1 MTVRA
6 KFKVHSITRQAGWG
20 GAKECN
26 TIKLG
31 PVTSGSDENKS
42 FYASTPSGS
51 IEIGVVHKEVSDRFE
66 IGQEF
71 YVDFTPA

>member
-1 MTVRA
+1 MSVRA
-6 KFKVHSITRQAGWG
+6 KFKVQSITRQAGWG

-26 TIKLG
+26 VVKLS
-31 PVTSGSDENKS
+31 PVSSGSEENKV

-51 IEIGVVHKEVSDRFE
+51 IELGVLVPEVSSRFD

>member
-1 MTVRA
+1 MTIRA
-6 KFKVHSITRQAGWG
+6 KFRVQSVTRQAGWG

-26 TIKLG
+26 IIKLH
-31 PVTSGSDENKS
+31 PVTSGSEENKS
-42 FYASTPSGS
+42 FYASTPSGQ
-51 IEIGVVHKEVSDRFE
+51 IEMGVVHKEVSDQFD